1 MKSYKNISKVSGV
14 DSYEFGSDY
23 SYITVKFKTGEIY
36 TYLAKDNSVDQI
48 RSLSVFAELGVGL
61 NRYLTANRPTYVKGI
76 WVAGE
81 DPLANQR
88 VDQQTS
94 NSLNI
99 NKVKYPLGGI
109 DKVSWNNGRDWVT
122 IKNTDGSSA
131 TYTVDSCGK
140 RAVVGLIEA
149 AVKGYGLKQLL
160 IDLKPTPVE
169 KLIPDM

>member
-1 MKSYKNISKVSGV
+1 MKTYKNISKVSGV

-23 SYITVKFKTGEIY
+23 SYISVKFKTGEIF

-48 RSLSVFAELGVGL
+48 RSLSVFAELGIGL
-61 NRYLTANRPTYVKGI
+61 NRYLTANKPTYVKGI
-76 WVAGE
+76 WVE
-81 DPLANQR
+81 PKSD
-88 VDQQTS
+88 DQTS

-140 RAVVGLIEA
+140 RAVIGIIEA

-160 IDLKPTPVE
+160 IDLKPNSVE
-169 KLIPDM
+169 STIK